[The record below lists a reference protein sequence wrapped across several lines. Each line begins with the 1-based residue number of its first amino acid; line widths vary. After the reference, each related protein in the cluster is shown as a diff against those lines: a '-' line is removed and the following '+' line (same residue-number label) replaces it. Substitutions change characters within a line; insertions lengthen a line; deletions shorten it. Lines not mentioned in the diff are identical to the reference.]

1 MDSADTDS
9 AEHWAHQE
17 KLLGKHVHVQVQ
29 LRKVIKAMKN
39 VTAYF
44 LQYHFCRVQTFLKSP
59 TCLFLR
65 GMLFSDSFL
74 SPYFVYFTHFKY
86 NCFYHLKLVDVMLAL
101 PTLES
106 WQEWHFVWVEEGGG
120 SRYAPPLLLL
130 QTDQTSNS
138 KKTRVRIKK

>member
-29 LRKVIKAMKN
+29 LRKVIEAMKN
-39 VTAYF
+39 ETAYF
-44 LQYHFCRVQTFLKSP
+44 LQYHFCRVQTFSQEPHMPVPKRYVVFRLI
-59 TCLFLR
+59 F
-65 GMLFSDSFL
+65 F

-86 NCFYHLKLVDVMLAL
+86 NCFYHLKLVDVMLAM

-106 WQEWHFVWVEEGGG
+106 WQE
-120 SRYAPPLLLL
+120 
-130 QTDQTSNS
+130 
-138 KKTRVRIKK
+138 